1 MSLVLER
8 GQQQY
13 SDIRRRELAKEDN
26 RMFDDHAQREGQTAE
41 SDLCTMSRVRSGLLG
56 FPPVVHQGSE
66 DAGGL
71 FEHLE
76 AAERRTSIH
85 KGRSPDQESS
95 EADTESIADE
105 ADTELV
111 QHRDDVPSE
120 ADQEEYYNVIES
132 AGFP

>member
-26 RMFDDHAQREGQTAE
+26 RMFDDHAQREGQAAQG
-41 SDLCTMSRVRSGLLG
+41 DVCTMSRVRQCLLG

-71 FEHLE
+71 FEHFE
-76 AAERRTSIH
+76 ATERRTSLH

-95 EADTESIADE
+95 QADPESVADE

-111 QHRDDVPSE
+111 QHRCDVSSE
-120 ADQEEYYNVIES
+120 AD
-132 AGFP
+132 